1 MRRTAALLYGTLCY
15 LIFFGTFVYAIGF
28 VANIGVPKSIDSGAS
43 GGVWPALIINLGLLA
58 LFGLQHSVMAR
69 PAFKRW
75 WTRLVPDHVERSTYV
90 LASSLTLVVLFWQW
104 RPMTGTVWNITTE
117 PYHMLLWV
125 GCGLGWALVLVSTFM
140 ISHAHLFGVR
150 QVADYFGR
158 KPPSQPGFQTP
169 GLYRQMRHPIMTGFL
184 IAFWA
189 TPYMTAGHLLFA
201 VVTTGYILV
210 ALQFEERDL
219 IAAFGERYQRYR
231 EQVPMFLPRLMPGV
245 KADSKNEIG
254 NQAQQTESGERS

>member
-1 MRRTAALLYGTLCY
+1 MKRLAALLYGKLCY

-28 VANIGVPKSIDSGAS
+28 VANIGVPKSIDSGVS
-43 GGVWPALIINLGLLA
+43 GDPWSALIVNIGLLA

-69 PAFKRW
+69 PAFKRL

-90 LASSLTLVVLFWQW
+90 LASSLALIVLFWQW
-104 RPMTGTVWNITTE
+104 RPMTGSVWNITAE
-117 PYHMLLWV
+117 PFHTLLWLA
-125 GCGLGWALVLVSTFM
+125 CGLGWALVLVSTFM

-158 KPPSQPGFQTP
+158 KTPAQPGFQTP

-184 IAFWA
+184 VAFWA
-189 TPYMTAGHLLFA
+189 TPDMTTGHLLFA

-231 EQVPMFLPRLMPGV
+231 QQVPMFFPRLVPGV
-245 KADSKNEIG
+245 KADTKKEVS
-254 NQAQQTESGERS
+254 NQTQQT

>member
-1 MRRTAALLYGTLCY
+1 MKRLAALLYGTLCY

-28 VANIGVPKSIDSGAS
+28 VANIGVPKSIDSGSS
-43 GGVWPALIINLGLLA
+43 GDVWPSLIVNLGLLA

-69 PAFKRW
+69 PAFKRL
-75 WTRLVPDHVERSTYV
+75 WTRVVPDHVERSTYV
-90 LASSLTLVVLFWQW
+90 LASSLALIVLFWQW
-104 RPMTGTVWNITTE
+104 RPMTASVWNTTTE
-117 PYHMLLWV
+117 PYHTLLWV
-125 GCGLGWALVLVSTFM
+125 ACGLGWALVLVSTFM

-158 KPPSQPGFQTP
+158 KPPSQPDFQIR

-184 IAFWA
+184 VAFWS
-189 TPYMTAGHLLFA
+189 TPDMTTGHLLFA

-219 IAAFGERYQRYR
+219 IAAFGERYHRYR
-231 EQVPMFLPRLMPGV
+231 EQVPMFFPHLLPGV
-245 KADSKNEIG
+245 KSAARNEVG
-254 NQAQQTESGERS
+254 NQAQRTEQGERS